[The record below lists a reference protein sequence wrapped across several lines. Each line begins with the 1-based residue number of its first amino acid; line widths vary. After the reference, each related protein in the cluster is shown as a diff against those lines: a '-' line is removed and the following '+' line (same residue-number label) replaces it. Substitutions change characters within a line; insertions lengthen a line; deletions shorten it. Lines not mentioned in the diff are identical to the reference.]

1 MKSHKLLY
9 QLKNKLTWLP
19 ILILAACQ
27 NNIIYHS
34 YAPVPLDGWDKSD
47 TLVYTLPNSIPAG
60 NYEAEIGI
68 RYQESYPYRDIWLEV
83 SHNTKDTLTYVT
95 DTLQLF
101 LVDEAGN
108 KTGNGLC
115 GLYQCDLPYK
125 ASILSVQ
132 KEAHVLPHR
141 PYHDGQPV
149 DGNQRYRYPV
159 AQTGKPISSNVF
171 PALHQYARIQKARS

>member
-1 MKSHKLLY
+1 M
-9 QLKNKLTWLP
+9 
-19 ILILAACQ
+19 AACQ

-34 YAPVPLDGWDKSD
+34 YTPVPLDGWDKSD

-68 RYQESYPYRDIWLEV
+68 RYQESYPYRDIWLGV
-83 SHNTKDTLTYVT
+83 SHNTEDTLTYVT

-115 GLYQCDLPYK
+115 GLYQCNLPYK
-125 ASILSVQ
+125 
-132 KEAHVLPHR
+132 
-141 PYHDGQPV
+141 
-149 DGNQRYRYPV
+149 
-159 AQTGKPISSNVF
+159 SSCANWKTNK
-171 PALHQYARIQKARS
+171 L

>member
-115 GLYQCDLPYK
+115 G
-125 ASILSVQ
+125 
-132 KEAHVLPHR
+132 
-141 PYHDGQPV
+141 
-149 DGNQRYRYPV
+149 
-159 AQTGKPISSNVF
+159 
-171 PALHQYARIQKARS
+171 

>member
-19 ILILAACQ
+19 IIILAACQ

-95 DTLQLF
+95 DTLHFFWLTKLEIKQEMVFVDYINVTCLIKHLF
-101 LVDEAGN
+101 
-108 KTGNGLC
+108 
-115 GLYQCDLPYK
+115 
-125 ASILSVQ
+125 LSVQ
-132 KEAHVLPHR
+132 KEAHVLS
-141 PYHDGQPV
+141 
-149 DGNQRYRYPV
+149 
-159 AQTGKPISSNVF
+159 ASSIS
-171 PALHQYARIQKARS
+171 

>member
-1 MKSHKLLY
+1 MKEAVKTGITEEGRKMTTRTTETIAKFRMKSHKLLY

-34 YAPVPLDGWDKSD
+34 YTPV
-47 TLVYTLPNSIPAG
+47 
-60 NYEAEIGI
+60 
-68 RYQESYPYRDIWLEV
+68 
-83 SHNTKDTLTYVT
+83 HNTEDTLTYVT

-115 GLYQCDLPYK
+115 GLYQCNLPYK
-125 ASILSVQ
+125 AFIPIRTEGSTRTFRIVHIMRDNPLTGISDIVIQ
-132 KEAHVLPHR
+132 LRKLE
-141 PYHDGQPV
+141 
-149 DGNQRYRYPV
+149 NQ
-159 AQTGKPISSNVF
+159 
-171 PALHQYARIQKARS
+171 

>member
-125 ASILSVQ
+125 ASIPIRTEGSASNFSFDLI
-132 KEAHVLPHR
+132 KTH
-141 PYHDGQPV
+141 
-149 DGNQRYRYPV
+149 NTKTRYSDIGFRRRTTRNKK
-159 AQTGKPISSNVF
+159 AKKFKTSNT
-171 PALHQYARIQKARS
+171 

>member
-83 SHNTKDTLTYVT
+83 SQNRKWSLW
-95 DTLQLF
+95 
-101 LVDEAGN
+101 
-108 KTGNGLC
+108 
-115 GLYQCDLPYK
+115 
-125 ASILSVQ
+125 I
-132 KEAHVLPHR
+132 
-141 PYHDGQPV
+141 
-149 DGNQRYRYPV
+149 
-159 AQTGKPISSNVF
+159 ISM
-171 PALHQYARIQKARS
+171 